1 MADEKTEEVAKPE
14 APPAKS
20 ETELQVVAPV
30 PVKKSESEELGETLD
45 AFFTGVHSAGMQSLK
60 SMLAQ
65 LKQKADTVITNL
77 DVGAGGNPPTKQG

>member
-1 MADEKTEEVAKPE
+1 MADEKVEEIVKPE
-14 APPAKS
+14 APPK
-20 ETELQVVAPV
+20 TEAELPVVAPV

-65 LKQKADTVITNL
+65 LKQKADTVITKL
-77 DVGAGGNPPTKQG
+77 DVGGGEPPKTQG